1 MNKKCCVIGA
11 GLGGLSA
18 AIEIALL
25 GIDVDLIE
33 QNEFAGGKAGSF
45 TMNGFRFDTG
55 PSLLTMPFVLESIF
69 TDAGKDI
76 KKYLTIK
83 PLEKHC
89 EYFFPGNIS
98 ITAYSDIEKFSDE
111 ISKFGKDNKKRVTAY
126 LNYCR
131 EIYELTAELFLFNDF
146 HDFSTFKKYASLKTL
161 LNICKI
167 DSIRTM
173 HKANTSFFKDV
184 KTIQLFDRYATYNGS
199 NPYRAPATLN
209 IIPHVEYNMGSYIVE
224 QGIYAISESLH
235 KLAKEVGVRVFT
247 KHYVDSILYKDGKIS
262 GVAVNGK
269 NFLYD
274 FVVSNADA
282 SYTYKKLMNDSK
294 TKNAKRYA
302 RLEPSSSALVFYW
315 GIDGI
320 STLGVHNIIFSEDY
334 KKEFKEIFSDNI
346 SPDDSTVYIYISS
359 KFKKDDAPPRME
371 NWFVMINAPYD
382 KNQDWVLE
390 TTKSRAGII
399 NKINKTLNLD
409 IESKIRCERIL
420 TPPEIEKKTG
430 SHKGSL
436 YGISSNSRSAAFLR
450 QSNRSK
456 QYKGLY
462 FCGGS
467 VHPGGGIPLVLLS
480 GKLAAA
486 AIAKDK
492 KNL

>member
-1 MNKKCCVIGA
+1 MSKKCCVIGA

-25 GIDVDLIE
+25 GIDVDLFE
-33 QNEFAGGKAGSF
+33 RNESAGGKAGSF
-45 TMNGFRFDTG
+45 ILNGFRFDTG

-69 TDAGKDI
+69 TDAGRDI

-89 EYFFPGNIS
+89 EYYFPDNIS

-111 ISKFGKDNKKRVTAY
+111 LSRCGKDSRERLTAY

-131 EIYELTAELFLFNDF
+131 DIYELTAELFLFNDF
-146 HDFSTFKKYASLKTL
+146 HDINTFKKHASLKTL
-161 LNICKI
+161 LNIRKI
-167 DSIRTM
+167 DSLRTM
-173 HKANTSFFKDV
+173 HKANSSFFKDA

-199 NPYRAPATLN
+199 NPYMAPATLN
-209 IIPHVEYNMGSYIVE
+209 IIQHVEYNMGSYIVE
-224 QGIYAISESLH
+224 QGIYAISTSLH
-235 KLAKEVGVRVFT
+235 KLAQEVGVRVFT
-247 KHYVDSILYKDGKIS
+247 KQNVDSILYKKGKIS
-262 GVAVNGK
+262 GVAINGQ
-269 NFLYD
+269 NRLYD

-282 SYTYKKLMNDSK
+282 SFTYKELMNDFK

-320 STLGVHNIIFSEDY
+320 STLGVHNIIFSMDY
-334 KKEFKEIFSDNI
+334 KEEFKEIFSENTC
-346 SPDDSTVYIYISS
+346 PDDPTVYIYISS
-359 KFKKDDAPPRME
+359 KFKKDDAPSGME

-382 KNQDWVLE
+382 KNQDWFLE
-390 TTKSRAGII
+390 TKKSRAVII
-399 NKINKTLNLD
+399 NKINKTFNLD
-409 IESKIRCERIL
+409 IESKIRCESIL

-430 SHKGSL
+430 SYKGSL

-486 AIAKDK
+486 AIAKNK
-492 KNL
+492 KDF